1 MSLFQVFS
9 SQKLWH
15 FASLFICC
23 DGYPTPLKPEPSIH
37 LPLFRRPLAYW
48 PSALSMNYVHCAAR
62 VVKHF
67 STKWNNSRLLWPL
80 FVSHKETVFF
90 VTFKVNDLDRS
101 EWRRSRWKCG
111 SVTIW
116 VFGKVAGQLLSCE
129 ADTPRNYL
137 SKWNVW
143 AQKLQI
149 IIYLQNQWWRNNI
162 NF

>member
-1 MSLFQVFS
+1 MAILLHTPWVAKFQIISPIPFKSTKILYMYLKQPILSFFSTFGLIKVIVDFFVNVMAYDKKVQVRGWWASFRFFS

-48 PSALSMNYVHCAAR
+48 PSALSMNYVHCATR

-80 FVSHKETVFF
+80 FLSHKETVFCH
-90 VTFKVNDLDRS
+90 L
-101 EWRRSRWKCG
+101 
-111 SVTIW
+111 
-116 VFGKVAGQLLSCE
+116 
-129 ADTPRNYL
+129 
-137 SKWNVW
+137 
-143 AQKLQI
+143 
-149 IIYLQNQWWRNNI
+149 
-162 NF
+162 